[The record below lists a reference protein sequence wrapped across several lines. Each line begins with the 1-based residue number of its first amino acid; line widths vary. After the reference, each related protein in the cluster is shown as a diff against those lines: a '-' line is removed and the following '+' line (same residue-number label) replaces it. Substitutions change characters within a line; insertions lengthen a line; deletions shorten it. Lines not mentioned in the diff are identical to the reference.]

1 MGYGRSGDI
10 NRRPVLALILL
21 LARFRQGAV
30 GDRSLVRPSAVG
42 EPCPSSARRGPASTE
57 PGLRVAWQT
66 RVVWLS
72 LLLATDRGAS
82 LLSLADCDV
91 FRGLRRPARQE
102 PPSAIPMVVV
112 RLPRSAY
119 PSNLSLFS
127 TWGDIRAHPLSEP
140 GLPLE
145 LLS

>member
-1 MGYGRSGDI
+1 MGGVATSIIALYSRSYYSS
-10 NRRPVLALILL
+10 LA
-21 LARFRQGAV
+21 F
-30 GDRSLVRPSAVG
+30 DRGPLGIVPSAVE

-72 LLLATDRGAS
+72 LLFATDRGAS

-91 FRGLRRPARQE
+91 FRGFRRPARQE

-119 PSNLSLFS
+119 PSDLSLFS

-140 GLPLE
+140 GLPLA